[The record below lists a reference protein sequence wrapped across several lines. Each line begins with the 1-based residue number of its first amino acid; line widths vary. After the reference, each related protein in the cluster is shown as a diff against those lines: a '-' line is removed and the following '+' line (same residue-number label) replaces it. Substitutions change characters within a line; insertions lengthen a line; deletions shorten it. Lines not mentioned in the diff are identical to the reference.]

1 MSRTDTCCWWKGK
14 TETLSCFC
22 LEYSAR
28 ECRILFLV
36 WVGLMWFLFRLS
48 VPETQLCEQWS
59 GEAWTQPP
67 MAISVERR
75 QPNKQRKA
83 WCVQVTAQPAVK
95 KHLTL
100 ETIKAITCS
109 GKPNLLITGHCLS
122 DWLGY
127 RDCAWNDIVIT
138 HFSKLRVTDADRNI
152 FWFILKI
159 KFKGG
164 HNTVQLLQLSYY
176 SVILI

>member
-1 MSRTDTCCWWKGK
+1 MSRTDTCCWWKGN

-22 LEYSAR
+22 LEYSTR
-28 ECRILFLV
+28 ECRILFSV
-36 WVGLMWFLFRLS
+36 WVGLMWFPFRLS

-59 GEAWTQPP
+59 GEAWTKPP

-75 QPNKQRKA
+75 QPNKQRNA

-109 GKPNLLITGHCLS
+109 RKPKLLITGHCLTVLHRLS
-122 DWLGY
+122 LKWCSHSFQQAQNGGSWLRYFGS
-127 RDCAWNDIVIT
+127 T
-138 HFSKLRVTDADRNI
+138 T
-152 FWFILKI
+152 
-159 KFKGG
+159 
-164 HNTVQLLQLSYY
+164 NT
-176 SVILI
+176 I